1 METAPNT
8 AAKAGTLKLTSRFP
22 TRARDARYDE
32 QTNVETQIKGFF
44 SSQEWANRPETQFVD
59 IPLQPWALRLSPVYY
74 SADFSV

>member
-22 TRARDARYDE
+22 TRARDASYDE

-44 SSQEWANRPETQFVD
+44 SSQEWAESARNAVRGH
-59 IPLQPWALRLSPVYY
+59 PLAAVGVALVAGLLLGRL
-74 SADFSV
+74 